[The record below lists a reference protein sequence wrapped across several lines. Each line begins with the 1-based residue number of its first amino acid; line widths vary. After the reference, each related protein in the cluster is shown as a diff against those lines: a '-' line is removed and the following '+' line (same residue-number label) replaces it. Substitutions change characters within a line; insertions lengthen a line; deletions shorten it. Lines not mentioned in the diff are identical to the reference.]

1 MIHHLKSLYA
11 DRKAAVAMIF
21 ALALIP
27 LILLV
32 ALSVDYAFYVQ
43 ARAQASLTADA
54 AATHAV
60 RAADATYTYEL
71 VNDPANAVADAK
83 TAGQAI
89 GQDWF
94 NASLGTMPKSVITG
108 GPTVTVTQNANGS
121 AGFTASVN
129 FEGVYPPFF
138 ATLFNS
144 PPWHINGGSQAVSA
158 YQYVE
163 ILMLL
168 DNSSSMLIAST
179 PAAIT
184 QLEELTMCPATG
196 LDQSNL
202 DNLYSG
208 AYYQNAAPNAAGL
221 YPTDIPQIAAKAA
234 TKKTAATP
242 ASIFNYTPNLPAKN
256 LGSTLAGP
264 GNPSSTLPAYYGYA
278 QGTCRSGTQGSASNT
293 AGTPYA
299 PCAFAC
305 HTTTNP
311 LIQPNFKRDANNN
324 IVLDTNGNPI
334 FLGTYTTYPAY
345 TDDYYGIARQAGIQL
360 RLDVVQSA
368 ASQVV
373 TAMQSNEEASGQFSV
388 GIYEF
393 NDDVN
398 PVWPALSGGQQP
410 SEASTD
416 LAGAATEIQNT
427 PVPVQANPNVGN
439 TDFVDSINDMIS
451 GKYLTG
457 TTYRA
462 DAAGTNSPA
471 LTTSGNGTTAATP
484 VKDVFIV
491 TDGFE
496 DTTASGSRRL
506 GEMTGYLA
514 ENGSPTA
521 ITPALCGKLKTL
533 GDTVYVLYIDY
544 SPLGNQWYQQSSE
557 PATPYTQQ
565 DYLSLT
571 STHPQVLAESTTTSV
586 NNPPNNAS
594 TLSTVTP
601 DEAGLIGCATSPSDF
616 FEATSDSQIATA
628 MNAMLHAALTSSIQ
642 LTQ

>member
-1 MIHHLKSLYA
+1 MKKHFQRLGSE
-11 DRKAAVAMIF
+11 RSGAVAMIF

-43 ARAQASLTADA
+43 ARAQAALTADA

-83 TAGQAI
+83 AAGQSI
-89 GQDWF
+89 GMNWF

-108 GPTVTVTQNANGS
+108 GPNVTVMQNANGS
-121 AGFTASVN
+121 AGFTATVD
-129 FEGVYPPFF
+129 FQGVYPPFF
-138 ATLFNS
+138 ASLFNS

-179 PAAIT
+179 PAEIT
-184 QLEELTMCPATG
+184 QLEELTVCPSSKIDPSFDG
-196 LDQSNL
+196 NGW
-202 DNLYSG
+202 G
-208 AYYQNAAPNAAGL
+208 AYYQNVAPDSNGL
-221 YPTDIPQIAAKAA
+221 YPADLIPETGIA
-234 TKKTAATP
+234 
-242 ASIFNYTPNLPAKN
+242 NYTPVANATN
-256 LGSTLAGP
+256 LGSNEAGT
-264 GNPSSTLPAYYGYA
+264 GNPTSGLPSRYGYA
-278 QGTCRSGTQGSASNT
+278 AGKCGTGWQGTGNS
-293 AGTPYA
+293 PYA

-305 HTTTNP
+305 HTNNNP
-311 LIQPNFKRDANNN
+311 LQVPTVTTTEHQKYWWGGGTTTTTTVSYTANA
-324 IVLDTNGNPI
+324 
-334 FLGTYTTYPAY
+334 AY
-345 TDDYYGIARQAGIQL
+345 TNDYYGIARQAGIHL

-398 PVWPALSGGQQP
+398 PVWPKVSGGQQP
-410 SEASTD
+410 AEASTD
-416 LAGAATEIQNT
+416 LAGAATEIQNA
-427 PVPVQANPNVGN
+427 PVPLQANASIGN
-439 TDFVDSINDMIS
+439 TNFVSSINDMIS
-451 GKYLTG
+451 GKYLNG
-457 TTYRA
+457 ITYRA

-471 LTTSGNGTTAATP
+471 LTASGNGTTAATP

-491 TDGFE
+491 TDGME
-496 DTTASGSRRL
+496 DTSVPNGRIE
-506 GEMTGYLA
+506 GEMTGYMA
-514 ENGSPTA
+514 ENGAPTA
-521 ITPALCGKLKTL
+521 ITPALCGKLKNL
-533 GDTVYVLYIDY
+533 GDKVYVLYIDY
-544 SPLGNQWYQQSSE
+544 SPLGNQFYQITDMKASN
-557 PATPYTQQ
+557 YGKQ
-565 DYLSLT
+565 DYPSLSAAPTKLYAQST
-571 STHPQVLAESTTTSV
+571 SSSV
-586 NNPPNNAS
+586 SNPPNNAAA
-594 TLSTVTP
+594 LSTVTP
-601 DEAGLIGCATSPSDF
+601 DEAGLIGCASSPSDF
-616 FEATSDSQIATA
+616 FEATSDSEIATA